1 MKEID
6 YPSLDAHLIIGV
18 EAATLLNV
26 FIGLHNSATKK
37 IGKEFDGIIKGSY
50 ETLALLSGM
59 KPTKTKELVKQLT
72 GKLNGFKL
80 IQAINK
86 PNGCKANLYKV
97 NTTEI
102 EKLNFKAESCKLKW
116 IRGYGNNKY
125 TESLTASDIYERLS
139 NELLHRHIEKKKRG
153 V

>member
-37 IGKEFDGIIKGSY
+37 VGKEFDGIIKGSC

-59 KPTKTKELVKQLT
+59 KTTKTKELVKLLT
-72 GKLNGFKL
+72 GKLNGLNL
-80 IQAINK
+80 IKAIDK
-86 PNGCKANLYKV
+86 PQGCKANLYKV
-97 NTTEI
+97 NANEI
-102 EKLNFKAESCKLKW
+102 EKLNSKADKCKLKW

-125 TESLTASDIYERLS
+125 TESVTASEIYERLA
-139 NELLHRHIEKKKRG
+139 NELLHRHIEKKKKG